1 MIAALKRSSF
11 SVSRQVGLNRVVAD
25 SVWRSDRLLVLCY
38 HGVSLLDEHLW
49 NPELYIAPTTLARRF
64 EILAN
69 TGGNLLS
76 LDDAVRR
83 LYAGTLPKRA
93 VTLTFDDGFHDF
105 RAQAYPLLRRYGYPS
120 TVYVPTLRVEKNYP
134 IPGLLSSYLLWK
146 HRMRPLDARG
156 ITGLDRVYTLATR
169 DERERVIVDMQAQM
183 RRAGMAAGDKDAFL
197 REIVVRL
204 DVDYDAVCESRILR
218 VMTSG
223 EVHEMA
229 AAGVA
234 VELHTHCHRTP
245 EDVDK
250 FLHEVRVNRTKLT
263 EMTGRTPRHFCYPSG
278 VCHAGY
284 VAALEAE
291 GVESA
296 TTCDPELASRTSHRM
311 LLPRFVDAEPVTDL
325 EFEAWVTGA
334 ACWLRGFTGRRR
346 AIH

>member
-11 SVSRQVGLNRVVAD
+11 SVSRHVGLNRIVAD

-38 HGVSLLDEHLW
+38 HGVAMLDEHLW
-49 NPELYIAPTTLARRF
+49 NPELYIAPATLARRF

-69 TGGNLLS
+69 AGCNLLS

-105 RAQAYPLLRRYGYPS
+105 RAQAHPILRRYGYPS
-120 TVYVPTLRVEKNYP
+120 TVYCTTLRVEQNHP
-134 IPGLLSSYLLWK
+134 IPQLLGSYLLWK

-156 ITGLDRVYTLATR
+156 ITGLDRVYELATR
-169 DERERVIVDMQAQM
+169 DERDRVIVDMLAQM
-183 RRAGMAAGDKDAFL
+183 HGAGMRAGDKDAFL
-197 REIVVRL
+197 REIAVRL
-204 DVDYDAVCESRILR
+204 DVDYDAVLESRILR
-218 VMTSG
+218 LMTSG
-223 EVHEMA
+223 EVREMA
-229 AAGVA
+229 GAGVA
-234 VELHTHCHRTP
+234 IELHTHSHRTP
-245 EDVDK
+245 EELDA
-250 FLHEVRVNRTKLT
+250 FLHEVRLNRRKLS

-278 VCHAGY
+278 VCHPGY

-296 TTCDPELASRTSHRM
+296 TTCDPELASRTSHRL
-311 LLPRFVDAEPVTDL
+311 LLPRFVDSELVADL

-334 ACWLRGFTGRRR
+334 ASWLRGLAGHRR